1 MKYPQRGFTIIEL
14 LITMV
19 LAGVLMSLAVP
30 SFNNFVASSRLM
42 DQTNSLVAALSF
54 ARSESIKR
62 NATIFVCRAASE
74 TATDCAGDGTW
85 RFFMITTAAT
95 AGTVLRRGPLD
106 GFGNTHFVQSSVTND
121 QVVFG
126 SDGLAH
132 DGSATGTLLNGES
145 FTVCTTRYSQVNI
158 RRLTLGAGS
167 RVSTTRE
174 SGTCS

>member
-1 MKYPQRGFTIIEL
+1 MKYPQRGFTLIEL
-14 LITMV
+14 IITV
-19 LAGVLMSLAVP
+19 TVAGVLMALAVP
-30 SFNNFVASSRLM
+30 SFTNFVASSRVM
-42 DQTNSLVAALSF
+42 DQTNALVAAMSF

-74 TATDCAGDGTW
+74 TATDCAGAGTW
-85 RFFMITTAAT
+85 RFFMITTSAT
-95 AGTVLRRGPLD
+95 GGTVLRRGPLD
-106 GFGNTHFVQSSVTND
+106 GFNNTHYVQSSLTND

-145 FTVCTTRYSQVNI
+145 FTVCTTRYSQENI

-167 RVSTTRE
+167 RIATTRE